1 MQSGL
6 LVKRA
11 RYIWGSNFVG
21 TPVALGHKANIRGR
35 RHECH
40 QMRSKER
47 CGVTDNTRLGRS
59 SKYNN
64 SPKKVSMTPVGTDA
78 CSPLADSHKD
88 NQNVSMP
95 SKERLTSLPT
105 GYFYTSLSFFP
116 LSLS

>member
-1 MQSGL
+1 MQSGS

-21 TPVALGHKANIRGR
+21 TPIALGHRAYVRGR

-40 QMRSKER
+40 QMRSAER
-47 CGVTDNTRLGRS
+47 CGGIDHTHLGRS
-59 SKYNN
+59 SKYSN
-64 SPKKVSMTPVGTDA
+64 SPKKLSMTPVGTDA

-88 NQNVSMP
+88 NQNVSVP
-95 SKERLTSLPT
+95 SKERLTSLST